1 MTKIYLISPPQ
12 IDLAIFSKELI
23 KIFKTNRIPIFQLRL
38 KNTSVNDI
46 KNKAKEIKKI
56 CDDYNVSLIINDYAE
71 IATQIDAYGVHL
83 GIDDIKN
90 FQQIKFLKKN
100 NPKLIIGVSC
110 YDSKVLAIQAKEQ
123 GADQI
128 SFGAFFASQTK
139 ISRGSPSLD
148 LIDWAKINLNLPII
162 GIGGI
167 NQENYQIL
175 INHKIDYIALISFIW
190 NYPAGSVEAIKSLK
204 INE

>member
-1 MTKIYLISPPQ
+1 MTKIYLISPPEINLVYFKQ
-12 IDLAIFSKELI
+12 ELI
-23 KIFKTNRIPIFQLRL
+23 KIFKTNRVPIFQLRL
-38 KNTSVNDI
+38 KNTSIIDL

-56 CDDYNVSLIINDYAE
+56 CDDYNVLFIINDYAE
-71 IATQIDAYGVHL
+71 IASEIDASGVHL

-90 FQQIKFLKKN
+90 FQQIKFLKKD

-110 YDSKVLAIQAKEQ
+110 YDSKKLAIKAKEH

-128 SFGAFFASQTK
+128 SFGAFFSSPTK
-139 ISRGSPSLD
+139 ISRGSPKPD
-148 LIDWAKINLNLPII
+148 LIDWAKKNLNLPII

-190 NYPAGSVEAIKSLK
+190 NYPTGSLEAIKSLK
-204 INE
+204 LS